1 MNLAARALMLGAGCL
16 RDPLHCVTCSDEA
29 VRGRV
34 LRIGS
39 HGIASVQFE
48 AAIEKVSLELIEAA
62 PGDIVLV
69 HAGVA
74 IARLENEEAS
84 SGQE

>member
-1 MNLAARALMLGAGCL
+1 MSLAARALMLGAGCPG
-16 RDPLHCVTCSDEA
+16 DPLHCVTCSDEA

-39 HGIASVQFE
+39 RGIASVQFE
-48 AAIEKVSLELIEAA
+48 DAIEEVSVELIEAA

-74 IARLENEEAS
+74 IARLDDRSIEM
-84 SGQE
+84 

>member
-1 MNLAARALMLGAGCL
+1 MLGAGCL
-16 RDPLHCVTCSDEA
+16 DDPLHCVTCSDEA

-39 HGIASVQFE
+39 GGIASVQFE
-48 AAIEKVSLELIEAA
+48 AAIEEVSVELIEAA

-74 IARLENEEAS
+74 IARLDDS
-84 SGQE
+84 SIEM

>member
-16 RDPLHCVTCSDEA
+16 RDPFHCATCSDEA

-34 LRIGS
+34 LRIGAR
-39 HGIASVQFE
+39 GIASVQFE
-48 AAIEKVSLELIEAA
+48 AAIEEVSVELIEAA
-62 PGDIVLV
+62 PGDMVLV

-74 IARLENEEAS
+74 IARLDDSLIEM
-84 SGQE
+84 